1 VKLRSTAGPVAIA
14 PAPTTAQA
22 AAAPNAAAPTTLT
35 GNEVIPAA
43 AALSS
48 PVWPST
54 RSERS
59 TPSGRNSRAA
69 AIAKPTPTKA
79 TIARPD
85 PPKRI
90 PATTTQSSV
99 VSAPVNQPPAQNNPV
114 QQPVV
119 TSPPP
124 APVVV
129 QRVADTPKETAP
141 APAPKAATPSDIQPL
156 VSAFARAIES
166 GNINNVRAVYPGITG
181 FQQRGL
187 ETFFQRARNINVS
200 FRIENFDGTPSSA
213 DARLVGSYEFINS
226 DDKPDR
232 RPVTFEVTFQREGNA
247 WRMASMR

>member
-1 VKLRSTAGPVAIA
+1 M
-14 PAPTTAQA
+14 
-22 AAAPNAAAPTTLT
+22 
-35 GNEVIPAA
+35 
-43 AALSS
+43 
-48 PVWPST
+48 
-54 RSERS
+54 
-59 TPSGRNSRAA
+59 
-69 AIAKPTPTKA
+69 
-79 TIARPD
+79 
-85 PPKRI
+85 
-90 PATTTQSSV
+90 
-99 VSAPVNQPPAQNNPV
+99 SAPVNQPPAQNNPV

-129 QRVADTPKETAP
+129 QRVVDTPKETAP

-166 GNINNVRAVYPGITG
+166 GSINNVRAVYPGITG
-181 FQQRGL
+181 FQQRGF

-232 RPVTFEVTFQREGNA
+232 RPVTFEVTFQRDGNA